1 MDERVSA
8 NERAMMAERAW
19 SLAKQLGDERLRVA
33 ALADYR
39 AARREAR
46 LEARRPVAL
55 SWDRL
60 EEIRRDCRARVV
72 PSEEYRPGWA

>member
-1 MDERVSA
+1 MDKVTA

-19 SLAKQLGDERLRVA
+19 SLAKQRGDDRLSEA

-46 LEARRPVAL
+46 RGAAYASL
-55 SWDRL
+55 SWEQM

-72 PSEEYRPGWA
+72 HPEEYRSDWA